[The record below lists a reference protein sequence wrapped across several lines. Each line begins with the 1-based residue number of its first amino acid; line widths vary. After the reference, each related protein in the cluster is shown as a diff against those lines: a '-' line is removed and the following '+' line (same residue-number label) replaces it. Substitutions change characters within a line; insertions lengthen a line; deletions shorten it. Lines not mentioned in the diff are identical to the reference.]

1 MIKLGTYSKTYLKEV
16 IITFKKKKNLLNSF
30 KIV

>member
-16 IITFKKKKNLLNSF
+16 IITFKKKKTYSIAS
-30 KIV
+30 K